1 MLKTPLS
8 TVIGGVGFYT
18 KNTLVIGGHKS
29 KPEPPFDPASLFA
42 NGEIG
47 TLLDCRLNVDEKW
60 RVNLVHSTTNPD
72 LWLNAFTYT
81 SMLNNAYQLTLTD
94 EKSSGIGLGA
104 LSTYPAGTKIEANK
118 TVYRSVEVKKVDAKY
133 LRFGA
138 AADGS
143 TVFVDLET
151 LEVLRNAGNI
161 QCLIERLSDGF
172 IRISTFVY
180 HSASPSATHASNL
193 LGWGNV
199 RLAASLSETL
209 GKSLIVRKPVFGLL
223 DGYDLDTPK
232 YQEIITADAAFLEAH
247 PNHMLFQDTTGFV
260 PITALSQP
268 VGLVKSSV
276 SNAQQIDSAKKPL
289 LQNDIKFDGI
299 DDALNIAFPSALT
312 NCTIFSVKHGGQA
325 QILEAQSVAQN
336 HIINQDFKYYGIVNR
351 ALTSAERAGLV
362 SYLNK
367 VGAK

>member
-1 MLKTPLS
+1 MAFIHPKHSIEPKVFFGKTFIDPNLK
-8 TVIGGVGFYT
+8 
-18 KNTLVIGGHKS
+18 H
-29 KPEPPFDPASLFA
+29 EPPFDIASLFK
-42 NGEIG
+42 NGEQG
-47 TLLDCRLNVDEKW
+47 LWLDGRLNVDEKW
-60 RVNLVHSTTNPD
+60 RVNLVRSTTNPD

-81 SMLNNAYQLTLTD
+81 SMLNNTYQLTLTD
-94 EKSSGIGLGA
+94 ERSSGIGLGA

-143 TVFVDLET
+143 SVFIDLDT
-151 LEVLRNAGNI
+151 LEVLRSSANI
-161 QCLIERLSDGF
+161 ALNIERLSDGF

-180 HSASPSATHASNL
+180 YSASPSATHASNL
-193 LGWGNV
+193 LGWGSV
-199 RLAASLSETL
+199 RLAASLGETL
-209 GKSLIVRKPVFGLL
+209 GKSLIVRKPVFALL
-223 DGYDLDTPK
+223 DNYVLEAPK

-247 PNHMLFQDTTGFV
+247 PNHKLFQDTTGLV

-268 VGLVKSSV
+268 VGLIKSSV

-312 NCTIFSVKHGGQA
+312 SCTIFSVKHGQQA
-325 QILEAQSVAQN
+325 QILDAQSVAQN
-336 HIINQDFKYYGIVNR
+336 HVINQDFKYYGIVNR
-351 ALTSAERAGLV
+351 ALTSAERAGLTGF
-362 SYLNK
+362 LNK
-367 VGAK
+367 VGAQ